1 MFSSFSVPRKGIQ
14 DSLGFEIPPSGFLI
28 PWYWIPIFV
37 NGTWIWDSL
46 NCILDSKTQDSRFHK
61 QIFPDSGFHKQKL
74 REFRNPDSLGGDI
87 FFINQIEVL
96 EYLSELSS
104 RVFFVLESIARRK
117 LYGYKKSLIRLYLEM
132 HASLPGL
139 LSWNNVMA

>member
-1 MFSSFSVPRKGIQ
+1 MFSSFSAPRKGIQ
-14 DSLGFEIPPSGFLI
+14 DSLGFGIPPSKFRI

-37 NGTWIWDSL
+37 NGTWFWDSL

-74 REFRNPDSLGGDI
+74 LEFRNPDFLGGDI
-87 FFINQIEVL
+87 FFINQIE

-117 LYGYKKSLIRLYLEM
+117 LHGYKKSLIRLYLEM
-132 HASLPGL
+132 HASLPGV

>member
-1 MFSSFSVPRKGIQ
+1 MPSEHNKKGNVLCAEKWVYCFDNGKLKNGNWIPDPKICGIP
-14 DSLGFEIPPSGFLI
+14 DSLSCIP
-28 PWYWIPIFV
+28 
-37 NGTWIWDSL
+37 
-46 NCILDSKTQDSRFHK
+46 DSKTQDSRFHK

-74 REFRNPDSLGGDI
+74 LEFRNPDSLGGDI
-87 FFINQIEVL
+87 FFINQIELL

>member
-1 MFSSFSVPRKGIQ
+1 MFSSFSAPRKGIQ
-14 DSLGFEIPPSGFLI
+14 DSLGIGIPPSKFRI
-28 PWYWIPIFV
+28 PWLWIPIFA

-46 NCILDSKTQDSRFHK
+46 NRILDSKIQDSRFHK
-61 QIFPDSGFHKQKL
+61 QIFPDSGQKL
-74 REFRNPDSLGGDI
+74 LEFRNPDSLGGDI
-87 FFINQIEVL
+87 FFINQIELL

-117 LYGYKKSLIRLYLEM
+117 LYGYKRSLIRLYLEM

-139 LSWNNVMA
+139 LRWNNVMA

>member
-1 MFSSFSVPRKGIQ
+1 MFSSFSAPRKGIQ
-14 DSLGFEIPPSGFLI
+14 DSLGFGIPPSKFRI

-46 NCILDSKTQDSRFHK
+46 NCILDSKTQDSKFHK

-74 REFRNPDSLGGDI
+74 LEFRNPDSLRGDI
-87 FFINQIEVL
+87 FFINQIELL

-104 RVFFVLESIARRK
+104 RVFFVLESIARRN
-117 LYGYKKSLIRLYLEM
+117 Y
-132 HASLPGL
+132 
-139 LSWNNVMA
+139 MATKNH

>member
-1 MFSSFSVPRKGIQ
+1 MFSSFSDPRKGIQ
-14 DSLGFEIPPSGFLI
+14 DSLGFGIPPSKFRI

-74 REFRNPDSLGGDI
+74 LEFRNPDSLGGDI
-87 FFINQIEVL
+87 FFINQIEL
-96 EYLSELSS
+96 LGYLSELSS
-104 RVFFVLESIARRK
+104 RVFFVLESIARTN
-117 LYGYKKSLIRLYLEM
+117 YMATKKSLIRLYLEM

-139 LSWNNVMA
+139 LS

>member
-1 MFSSFSVPRKGIQ
+1 MFSSFSAPRKGIQ
-14 DSLGFEIPPSGFLI
+14 DSLGFGIPPSKFRI

-61 QIFPDSGFHKQKL
+61 QKL
-74 REFRNPDSLGGDI
+74 LEFRNPDSLGGDI
-87 FFINQIEVL
+87 FFINQIELL